1 MARAVGGNPTNVRS
15 YDLAVVYTAPLGT
28 AAPTDTTTA
37 LNASFLSL
45 GLLSEDGVTRTLNM
59 DRTELKSMGGSLVR
73 VKRTSQSVQFGFV
86 ALENIDEVFV
96 RANPGSTSATTTG
109 ITTRTYK
116 AQTTLQLAAVI
127 HCTEGTNRSR
137 FWIPNCEVFADGD
150 TALNPQGMA
159 GKNFT
164 LMAYPDSAGIVHYE
178 ITDDAGAA
186 AS

>member
-1 MARAVGGNPTNVRS
+1 
-15 YDLAVVYTAPLGT
+15 
-28 AAPTDTTTA
+28 
-37 LNASFLSL
+37 
-45 GLLSEDGVTRTLNM
+45 
-59 DRTELKSMGGSLVR
+59 MGGSLVR

>member
-1 MARAVGGNPTNVRS
+1 MARATGGNATNVRS
-15 YDLAVVYTAPLGT
+15 YDLAVVYTAPVGT
-28 AAPTDTTTA
+28 AAPTDTSTA

-73 VKRTSQSVQFGFV
+73 VKRTGQSVQFTFT

-96 RANPGSTSATTTG
+96 RANPGSTSLTTTG

-116 AQTTLQLAAVI
+116 AQTTVALAAVI
-127 HCTEGTNRSR
+127 HCTEGATISR
-137 FWIPNCEVFADGD
+137 FWIPNAEVFADGD
-150 TALNPQGMA
+150 MALNPQGMA

-178 ITDDAGAA
+178 ITNDTGAA

>member
-1 MARAVGGNPTNVRS
+1 MARATGGNATNIRS
-15 YDLAVVYTAPLGT
+15 YDLAVVYTAPVGT
-28 AAPTDTTTA
+28 AAPTDTSTA

-73 VKRTSQSVQFGFV
+73 VKRTGQSVQFTFT

-96 RANPGSTSATTTG
+96 RANPGSTSATATG
-109 ITTRTYK
+109 TTTRTYK
-116 AQTTLQLAAVI
+116 AQTTVALAAVI
-127 HCTEGTNRSR
+127 HCVEGSNISR
-137 FWIPNCEVFADGD
+137 FWIPNAEVFADGD
-150 TALNPQGMA
+150 MSLNPQGMA

-164 LMAYPDSAGIVHYE
+164 LMAYPDSVGIVHYE
-178 ITDDAGAA
+178 ITNDAGAA

>member
-1 MARAVGGNPTNVRS
+1 MARATGGNPTNIRS

-28 AAPTDTTTA
+28 AAPTDVVTA

-73 VKRTSQSVQFGFV
+73 VKRTSQSVQFTFV

-96 RANPGSTSATTTG
+96 RANPGSTSATATG

-116 AQTTLQLAAVI
+116 AQTTVQLASVI
-127 HCTEGTNRSR
+127 ECTEGSNKSR

-150 TALNPQGMA
+150 TALNPSGMA

-164 LMAYPDSAGIVHYE
+164 LMAYPDSTGIVHYE
-178 ITDDAGAA
+178 ITNDAGATA
-186 AS
+186 T